1 LASLLGDTE
10 GPAHTTWDTSNDER
24 PNQTWKTWKGRVAFF
39 SNILD
44 ALNEVLSP
52 KSTAPDFELLSD
64 FFSIDQTDS
73 LQMNRRPKKSGGPI
87 KPKPT
92 PPAPT
97 PKWYRLSG
105 RPGGFSIADSSNPP
119 TQVGSTLRVSVA
131 YDLPSGNPLKAW
143 CKFDF
148 DFKAKDG
155 PIEFKGN
162 GVEVK
167 ATTGN
172 VLEIKV
178 TEPDFHLTA
187 IGFDVHRDLFV
198 RIDEADSE
206 QDHDA
211 EKGDDE

>member
-1 LASLLGDTE
+1 MNKSR
-10 GPAHTTWDTSNDER
+10 WTS
-24 PNQTWKTWKGRVAFF
+24 K
-39 SNILD
+39 
-44 ALNEVLSP
+44 
-52 KSTAPDFELLSD
+52 
-64 FFSIDQTDS
+64 
-73 LQMNRRPKKSGGPI
+73 
-87 KPKPT
+87 
-92 PPAPT
+92 
-97 PKWYRLSG
+97 
-105 RPGGFSIADSSNPP
+105 
-119 TQVGSTLRVSVA
+119 
-131 YDLPSGNPLKAW
+131 
-143 CKFDF
+143 
-148 DFKAKDG
+148 